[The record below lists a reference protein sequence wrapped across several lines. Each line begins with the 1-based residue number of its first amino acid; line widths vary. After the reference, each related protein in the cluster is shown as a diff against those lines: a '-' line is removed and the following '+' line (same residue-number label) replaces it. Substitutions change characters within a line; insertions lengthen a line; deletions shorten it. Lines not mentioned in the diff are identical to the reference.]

1 MERSEVIAFALGD
14 AEPPRLARRTVAAGP
29 RAVLSRRELE
39 VARLVADGASN
50 AQTAAQL
57 FIGERTVESHV
68 ASIFNKLGVD
78 SRVQVARWVASLE
91 DPAEA

>member
-1 MERSEVIAFALGD
+1 M
-14 AEPPRLARRTVAAGP
+14 
-29 RAVLSRRELE
+29 E
-39 VARLVADGASN
+39 VARLMADGVSN
-50 AQTAAQL
+50 AQAAAEL

-91 DPAEA
+91 VAAEA